1 MRKDVKFVL
10 LLPVRIVLLPVELA
24 LLLITWIA
32 IFFTS
37 MSAWIFNL
45 VATLVFALT
54 LFGRLTDTMPTD
66 MFWKS
71 MGFSFAVFII
81 PFIAEWIILRIID
94 LRFFVGEIIT
104 MEKPLKHE
112 DFP

>member
-1 MRKDVKFVL
+1 MRKVVKFVV
-10 LLPVRIVLLPVELA
+10 LLPVRIILLTVELA
-24 LLLITWIA
+24 LILITWIG
-32 IFFTS
+32 IFVTS

-54 LFGRLTDTMPTD
+54 LLGKVTGTMPTE

-71 MGFSFAVFII
+71 MGFSFGVFIT

-94 LRFFVGEIIT
+94 LRFLVWEIIT
-104 MEKPLKHE
+104 M
-112 DFP
+112 

>member
-1 MRKDVKFVL
+1 MRKVVKFVV

-24 LLLITWIA
+24 LILITWIG
-32 IFFTS
+32 IFVTS

-54 LFGRLTDTMPTD
+54 LLGKLTGTMPTD

-71 MGFSFAVFII
+71 MGFSFAVFVT
-81 PFIAEWIILRIID
+81 PFIAEWIIRRIID
-94 LRFFVGEIIT
+94 LMFLVWEIIT
-104 MEKPLKHE
+104 M
-112 DFP
+112 